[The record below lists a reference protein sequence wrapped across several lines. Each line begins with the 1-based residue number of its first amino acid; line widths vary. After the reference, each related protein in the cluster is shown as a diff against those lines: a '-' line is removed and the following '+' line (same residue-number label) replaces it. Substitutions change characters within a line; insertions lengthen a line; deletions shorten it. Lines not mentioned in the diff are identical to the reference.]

1 VIHVYALTEPARV
14 LPDVRGI
21 ASRPVA
27 QVVVGRVAAVVS
39 RHEDAVEVEVSEE
52 SLWAHEAVVEALM
65 ADRAVLPVRFGG
77 EFGEE
82 GALRADLEPRL
93 DELERAL
100 ARLRGRVELGVRVLV
115 RERAGAPASGRDY
128 LLGRAEE
135 QARASRIHER
145 LAELAVESSVAPAAR
160 GDFLL
165 TGSYLVERDDV
176 AAFAAEV
183 DRLAAEEPEVE
194 LLCTGPWPPYSFVDP
209 AASGVAA

>member
-1 VIHVYALTEPARV
+1 VIHVYALTEPVPA
-14 LPDVRGI
+14 LPDVSGI
-21 ASRPVA
+21 ANRPLA

-39 RHEDAVEVEVSEE
+39 RHEDAAEVEVSEE

-77 EFGEE
+77 DFGEKD
-82 GALRADLEPRL
+82 ALRVDLEPRL
-93 DELERAL
+93 DELERDL
-100 ARLRGRVELGVRVLV
+100 ARLRGRVELGVRVLA
-115 RERAGAPASGRDY
+115 RERAEAPVSGRDY

-135 QARASRIHER
+135 QARAGRIHER
-145 LAELAVESSVAPAAR
+145 LAALAVESSVAPAA
-160 GDFLL
+160 GGEFVL
-165 TGSYLVERDDV
+165 TGNYLVERDAV

-194 LLCTGPWPPYSFVDP
+194 LVCTGPWPPYSFVDP